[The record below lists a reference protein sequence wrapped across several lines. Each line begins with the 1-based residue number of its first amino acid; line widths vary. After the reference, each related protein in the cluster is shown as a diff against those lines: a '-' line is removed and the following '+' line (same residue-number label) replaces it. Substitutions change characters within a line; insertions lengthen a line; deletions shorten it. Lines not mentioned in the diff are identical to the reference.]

1 MRPTEPRAPT
11 TRAGGPARS
20 AVRVTACAGA
30 SGIGTIPL
38 GVRSDGNVRACRR
51 CGVDVTDRSSY
62 VRRPVVST
70 RTPGTRTAARARR
83 TTQIRRRPRGA
94 RTRYRGGREASTGGS
109 STLAARHPLVTRS
122 QPRRA
127 IKRKPGR
134 PHPDPRRTTDPVALK
149 CRPPGHPGRPPPSGD
164 VPATR
169 MKRESC

>member
-1 MRPTEPRAPT
+1 MLTLAPSTRDNARDARVWSTGNASRTDPRAPT

-51 CGVDVTDRSSY
+51 CGVDVTDRQLPIVHRTSAAPWF
-62 VRRPVVST
+62 RRVPQVA
-70 RTPGTRTAARARR
+70 GTRTAARARR

-122 QPRRA
+122 Q
-127 IKRKPGR
+127 
-134 PHPDPRRTTDPVALK
+134 DPA
-149 CRPPGHPGRPPPSGD
+149 PS
-164 VPATR
+164 R
-169 MKRESC
+169 F